1 MNPAL
6 TPALRWLRALDAR
19 VARWERGAAVAL
31 LAVTV
36 VIVILQVFFRYV
48 LNSSLSWS
56 EEAAR
61 YLFIWAAL
69 LGFSSSVEAGRLFSF
84 EMLAARLPPTGR
96 RICAALFA
104 LAAVAFLWALV
115 VHGGSLAA
123 KTMSQSSPAIGM
135 PMAIAYAAL
144 PVGGVLIALHF
155 LARLGAPTSA
165 ETASAPPSTATAS
178 AQ

>member
-1 MNPAL
+1 MTL
-6 TPALRWLRALDAR
+6 LRKIDR
-19 VARWERGAAVAL
+19 VAARWERGAAVGL
-31 LAVTV
+31 LAITV

-84 EMLAARLPPTGR
+84 EMFAARLPLAGR

-104 LAAVAFLWALV
+104 IAAVAFLWTLV
-115 VHGGSLAA
+115 FHGASLVA

-135 PMAIAYAAL
+135 PMALAYAAL
-144 PVGGVLIALHF
+144 PVGGVLITLHF
-155 LARLGAPTSA
+155 LAALGAP
-165 ETASAPPSTATAS
+165 APACEADG
-178 AQ
+178 AAAL